1 MELMGEVTRETTS
14 PSLQRGV
21 SGNVTICDSQNVEK
35 GISKMHQFTWNHCNC
50 NHREL
55 CWTPT
60 WSPTLT
66 ERSSPPTIPPF
77 LRSSLSTSLIT
88 VSSPSL
94 CTPSSDLGS
103 AFSKLIEYI
112 RYGRFDTRYYSRWW
126 KVRYLGIRQLSD
138 PISYSLVMSLW
149 SKGGQVWAT
158 WDGYNIFSDIQSDTY
173 TDKLPYT

>member
-112 RYGRFDTRYYSRWW
+112 RYGRFDTRYYSRCW
-126 KVRYLGIRQLSD
+126 KARYLGIRQLSET
-138 PISYSLVMSLW
+138 ISYPLFITVTEILFKQNFSLPSKNFWQRYVWKLNSL
-149 SKGGQVWAT
+149 
-158 WDGYNIFSDIQSDTY
+158 
-173 TDKLPYT
+173 